1 MPRVDEIRAGLAKAA
16 GKRAAADEKHARAT
30 ADLRHWLREARDA
43 DGLTM
48 SEAAR
53 LGGVSRNSAY
63 KLLDGG
69 DS

>member
-1 MPRVDEIRAGLAKAA
+1 MIGVDEIRAGLAKAA
-16 GKRAAADEKHARAT
+16 RERAAADERHARAT
-30 ADLRHWLREARDA
+30 DDLRRWLHAARDA
-43 DGLTM
+43 EGLTM

-63 KLLDGG
+63 ALLDG